1 LRRADEERE
10 DIVFETCVF
19 NQKDGGGMS
28 GIATFKRA
36 LIGIGDIAPI
46 RDR

>member
-1 LRRADEERE
+1 LREADGERE

-19 NQKDGGGMS
+19 DQKDGGGMS
-28 GIATFKRA
+28 GMARFKRA
-36 LIGIGDIAPI
+36 LIGIRDSAPI